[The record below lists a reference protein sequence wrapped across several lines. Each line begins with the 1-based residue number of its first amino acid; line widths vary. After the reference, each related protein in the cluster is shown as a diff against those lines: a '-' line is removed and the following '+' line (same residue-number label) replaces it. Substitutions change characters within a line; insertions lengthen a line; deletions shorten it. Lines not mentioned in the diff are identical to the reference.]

1 MKTKYFEY
9 NRHGDGEKYSEFTE
23 AEYLKAKEDE
33 NRWFISFG
41 DSVLE
46 CEESEYRDYFSE
58 KNHSDYTQRDKYGKK
73 IIPILLEQYT
83 YSDSACAIVSDSTNV
98 PFEELILEKI
108 STEQYISQLKK
119 VMKKLK
125 PYEREIIYQLFCN
138 KKSQNELA
146 RDYGI
151 SQQTMNEKTNRILA
165 KMLKIMK
172 NEK

>member
-1 MKTKYFEY
+1 MKTKYYEY
-9 NRHGDGEKYSEFTE
+9 NKQVSGEKYSEFTE
-23 AEYLKAKEDE
+23 SEYLKARKDK

-46 CEESEYRDYFSE
+46 CEESEYRNYFSE

-83 YSDSACAIVSDSTNV
+83 YSDSARAIVSDSTIV
-98 PFEELILEKI
+98 PFEEHILEKI
-108 STEQYISQLKK
+108 SIEQYISQLKK

-125 PYEREIIYQLFCN
+125 PYEREIIYQLFWN

-151 SQQTMNEKTNRILA
+151 SQQTMNKKANRILA

>member
-1 MKTKYFEY
+1 MKTKYYEY
-9 NRHGDGEKYSEFTE
+9 NKQVSGEKYSEFTE
-23 AEYLKAKEDE
+23 SEYLKAREDK

-83 YSDSACAIVSDSTNV
+83 YSDSACAIVSDSTNI

-108 STEQYISQLKK
+108 STEQVY
-119 VMKKLK
+119 
-125 PYEREIIYQLFCN
+125 F
-138 KKSQNELA
+138 
-146 RDYGI
+146 
-151 SQQTMNEKTNRILA
+151 TT
-165 KMLKIMK
+165 
-172 NEK
+172 